1 MRSGFGT
8 EKRSGSTTS
17 FSKRTPIEKYASV
30 RKAFNAV
37 GSAKLICTT
46 YQKNPFVLD
55 SGVISKWNS
64 VAGDSTFALEAAAE
78 ASSPAIS
85 TANSLAGIPAVRFV
99 GDHLRSD
106 GTITGTAG
114 RTIII
119 LHNYV
124 TLPADG
130 SITEIIKDTK
140 SKTSSEVRGM
150 RLRVRNGTTTLV
162 SAFFRQLD
170 PTDEQTK
177 NYNNSDSYTEAD
189 IGTNSYC
196 ILRQTYDVGN
206 REFTSTF
213 FDTSAGALT
222 QDFTKTY
229 GVSDFSGLNNSTWDS
244 IFQSDAA
251 FPNAATNLMLGSTAT
266 NDTMV
271 YAYLLYDEAL
281 SDSAITK
288 VVENLNSMYGL

>member
-30 RKAFNAV
+30 RKSFNAV

-46 YQKNPFVLD
+46 YQRNPFVLN

-64 VAGDSTFALEAAAE
+64 VANDPTFALEAAAE

-85 TANSLAGIPAVRFV
+85 TANSLAGVPAVRFV
-99 GDHLRSD
+99 GDHLRTD

-130 SITEIIKDTK
+130 SITEIIKDTT
-140 SKTSSEVRGM
+140 SKTVSEVRGM
-150 RLRVRNGTTTLV
+150 RLRVRNSNTTLV
-162 SAFFRQLD
+162 SAFFRQSGA
-170 PTDEQTK
+170 

-196 ILRQTYDVGN
+196 ILRQTYDASS

-229 GVSDFSGLNNSTWDS
+229 GISDFSGTPTLNEATWDS
-244 IFQSDAA
+244 IFQSNTA
-251 FPNAATNLMLGSTAT
+251 FPNAATNLMLNSTAT

-281 SDSAITK
+281 SDSDITK

>member
-64 VAGDSTFALEAAAE
+64 VANDPTFALEAAAE

-85 TANSLAGIPAVRFV
+85 TANSLAGVPAVRFV
-99 GDHLRSD
+99 GDHLRTD

-130 SITEIIKDTK
+130 SITEIIKDTT
-140 SKTSSEVRGM
+140 SKTVSEVRGM

-162 SAFFRQLD
+162 SAFFRQYD
-170 PTDEQTK
+170 VIDERNE

-196 ILRQTYDVGN
+196 ILRQTYDASS

-229 GVSDFSGLNNSTWDS
+229 GVSDFSGLNNTIWDS
-244 IFQSDAA
+244 IFQSNTA

-281 SDSAITK
+281 SDSDITK

>member
-64 VAGDSTFALEAAAE
+64 VANDPTFALEAAAE

-85 TANSLAGIPAVRFV
+85 TANSLAGVPAVRFV
-99 GDHLRSD
+99 GDHLRTD

-130 SITEIIKDTK
+130 SITEIIKDTT

-162 SAFFRQLD
+162 SAFFRQSGV
-170 PTDEQTK
+170 

-196 ILRQTYDVGN
+196 ILKQTYDAGS

-229 GVSDFSGLNNSTWDS
+229 GVSDFSGLNNTIWDS
-244 IFQSDAA
+244 IFQSNTA

-281 SDSAITK
+281 SDSDITK

>member
-30 RKAFNAV
+30 RTAFNAV

-46 YQKNPFVLD
+46 YQRNPFVLN

-64 VAGDSTFALEAAAE
+64 VANDPTFALEAAAE

-85 TANSLAGIPAVRFV
+85 TANSLAGVPAVRFV
-99 GDHLRSD
+99 GDHLRTD

-130 SITEIIKDTK
+130 SITEIIKDTT
-140 SKTSSEVRGM
+140 SKTVSEVRGM

-162 SAFFRQLD
+162 TAFFRQSGA
-170 PTDEQTK
+170 
-177 NYNNSDSYTEAD
+177 NYINSDSYTEAD

-196 ILRQTYDVGN
+196 ILKQTYDAGS

-229 GVSDFSGLNNSTWDS
+229 GVSDFSGLNNTIWDS
-244 IFQSDAA
+244 IFQSNTA
-251 FPNAATNLMLGSTAT
+251 FPNAATNLMLNSTAT

-281 SDSAITK
+281 SESDIIK

>member
-64 VAGDSTFALEAAAE
+64 VANDPTFALEAAAE

-85 TANSLAGIPAVRFV
+85 TANSLAGVPAVRFV
-99 GDHLRSD
+99 GDHLRTD

-130 SITEIIKDTK
+130 SITEIIKDTT
-140 SKTSSEVRGM
+140 SKTVSEVRGM
-150 RLRVRNGTTTLV
+150 RLRVRNSNTTLV
-162 SAFFRQLD
+162 SAFFRQSGA
-170 PTDEQTK
+170 

-196 ILRQTYDVGN
+196 ILRQTYDASS

-229 GVSDFSGLNNSTWDS
+229 GISDFSGTPTLNEATWDS
-244 IFQSDAA
+244 IFQSNTA
-251 FPNAATNLMLGSTAT
+251 FPNAATNLMLNSTAT

-281 SDSAITK
+281 SDSDITK

>member
-1 MRSGFGT
+1 MKSGFGT

-46 YQKNPFVLD
+46 YQRNPFVLD

-130 SITEIIKDTK
+130 SITEIIKDTT
-140 SKTSSEVRGM
+140 SKTSTEVRGM
-150 RLRVRNGTTTLV
+150 RLRIRNGTTSIVT
-162 SAFFRQLD
+162 AFFRQSGA
-170 PTDEQTK
+170 
-177 NYNNSDSYTEAD
+177 NYSNAATYTEAD
-189 IGTNSYC
+189 IGTNSYH
-196 ILRQTYDVGN
+196 ILKQTYDVGN

-229 GVSDFSGLNNSTWDS
+229 GVSDFSGLNNETWDS
-244 IFQSDAA
+244 IFQSDTA

>member
-46 YQKNPFVLD
+46 YQRNPFVLD

-124 TLPADG
+124 TLPGGG
-130 SITEIIKDTK
+130 SGDVTEIIRDTT
-140 SKTSSEVRGM
+140 SKTSTEVRGM
-150 RLRVRNGTTTLV
+150 RLRVRNGTPSIVT
-162 SAFFRQLD
+162 AFFRQGGD
-170 PTDEQTK
+170 
-177 NYNNSDSYTEAD
+177 NYSNAATYTEAD

-196 ILRQTYDVGN
+196 ILRQTYDVGS

-229 GVSDFSGLNNSTWDS
+229 GVSDFSG
-244 IFQSDAA
+244 
-251 FPNAATNLMLGSTAT
+251 
-266 NDTMV
+266 
-271 YAYLLYDEAL
+271 
-281 SDSAITK
+281 
-288 VVENLNSMYGL
+288 

>member
-1 MRSGFGT
+1 M
-8 EKRSGSTTS
+8 
-17 FSKRTPIEKYASV
+17 
-30 RKAFNAV
+30 
-37 GSAKLICTT
+37 
-46 YQKNPFVLD
+46 
-55 SGVISKWNS
+55 
-64 VAGDSTFALEAAAE
+64 EAAAE
-78 ASSPAIS
+78 ATSPAIS
-85 TANSLAGIPAVRFV
+85 TANSLAGIPAVRV
-99 GDHLRSD
+99 LGDHLRSD

-124 TLPADG
+124 TLPGGG
-130 SITEIIKDTK
+130 SGDVTEIIKDTT
-140 SKTSSEVRGM
+140 SKTSTEVRGM
-150 RLRVRNGTTTLV
+150 RLRIRNGTTSIVT
-162 SAFFRQLD
+162 AFFRQSSA
-170 PTDEQTK
+170 
-177 NYNNSDSYTEAD
+177 NYSNAATYTEAD

-196 ILRQTYDVGN
+196 ILRQTYDVGS

-229 GVSDFSGLNNSTWDS
+229 GVSDFSGLNNTTWDS

-288 VVENLNSMYGL
+288 VVENINSMYGL

>member
-46 YQKNPFVLD
+46 YQRNPFVLN

-64 VAGDSTFALEAAAE
+64 VASDSTFALEAAAE

-85 TANSLAGIPAVRFV
+85 TANSLAGVPAVRFV
-99 GDHLRSD
+99 GDHLRTD

-130 SITEIIKDTK
+130 SITEIIKDTT
-140 SKTSSEVRGM
+140 SKTVSEVRGM

-162 SAFFRQLD
+162 SAFFRQSG
-170 PTDEQTK
+170 T

-196 ILRQTYDVGN
+196 ILKQTYDAGS

-229 GVSDFSGLNNSTWDS
+229 GISDFTGLNEATWDS
-244 IFQSDAA
+244 IFQSNTA

-281 SDSAITK
+281 SDSDITK

>member
-64 VAGDSTFALEAAAE
+64 VANDPTFALEAAAE

-99 GDHLRSD
+99 GDHLRTD
-106 GTITGTAG
+106 GTIAGTVG

-130 SITEIIKDTK
+130 SITEIIKDTT

-162 SAFFRQLD
+162 SAFFRQSGV
-170 PTDEQTK
+170 

-196 ILRQTYDVGN
+196 ILKQTYDAGS
-206 REFTSTF
+206 RQFTSTF

-229 GVSDFSGLNNSTWDS
+229 GISDFTGLNEATWDS
-244 IFQSDAA
+244 IFQSNTA
-251 FPNAATNLMLGSTAT
+251 FPNAATNLMLNSTAT

-281 SDSAITK
+281 SDSDITK